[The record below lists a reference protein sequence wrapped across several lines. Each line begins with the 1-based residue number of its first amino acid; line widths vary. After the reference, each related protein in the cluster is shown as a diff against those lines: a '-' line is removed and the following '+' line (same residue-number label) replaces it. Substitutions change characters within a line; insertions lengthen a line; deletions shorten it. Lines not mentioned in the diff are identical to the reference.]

1 MVSNLPPRLRSLLKL
16 ISVAILLFLFLNAV
30 NLMGDSFK
38 LLGKQWIDLIFASTD
53 NPIIALL
60 VGVLATTVV
69 QSSSVST
76 SMVVGLVSAG
86 AMSIGNAVP
95 VIMGANIG
103 TTVTNT
109 LVSLGHISRKEEF
122 QRAFAGATVH
132 DFFNF
137 IAVLVF
143 LPLELATG
151 FLQKM
156 ATALS
161 GYFYGAESVA
171 YQSPFKAALKPISH
185 FIQDSFMQNLGLSKE
200 MTGVLIL
207 LLSLLLIFVCLFAIV
222 KIMRSLMLAKIERT
236 MQRFL
241 EMSGVMT
248 IAIGAILT
256 VAVQS
261 SSITTSLFVP
271 LVGAG
276 LITVSNVFPLTLGA
290 NIGTTV
296 TAMLAALA
304 GTQAGL
310 TIAFVHLLFNFC
322 GTLMIYPIPKIRK
335 IPIRLAEK
343 LSAVVAEHR
352 KWAIVYAL
360 FLFYVLPLAVI
371 VLDRL

>member
-1 MVSNLPPRLRSLLKL
+1 MPSSLKPRLLTLFKL
-16 ISVAILLFLFLNAV
+16 FAVLALLFFFLNSV
-30 NLMGDSFK
+30 NMMGTAFK

-53 NPIIALL
+53 QAIVALL

-109 LVSLGHISRKEEF
+109 LVSMGHISRKEEF

-161 GYFYGAESVA
+161 TYFYGSQSLT
-171 YQSPFKAALKPISH
+171 YQSPIKTALKPISN
-185 FIQDSFMQNLGLSKE
+185 FIKSFFIEDLGVSKE
-200 MTGVLIL
+200 MSGVLIL
-207 LLSLLLIFVCLFAIV
+207 LLSLLLIFICLFLIV

-241 EMSGVMT
+241 EMSGIMT

-304 GTQAGL
+304 GTEAGL

-322 GTLMIYPIPKIRK
+322 GTLLIYPIPKIRR
-335 IPIRLAEK
+335 IPVRIAEK
-343 LSAVVAEHR
+343 ISSIVVEHR

-360 FLFYVLPLAVI
+360 FLFYGLPLAI
-371 VLDRL
+371 IILDRL